1 MAVVVRNIQ
10 RADPG
15 VRDSLAAF
23 GVATIHEAQGQTG
36 LLAPSLRPIYPEAH
50 ISGTAVTV
58 SVPPDDNWMVHVAIE
73 QCQEGDVLVVAPT
86 SGSDAG
92 YLGEL
97 IATALMARGVRGAII
112 DAGCRDVVELKRM
125 AFPVWSRYV
134 SARGTVK
141 ETLGDVNVPI
151 VCGGQLVRP
160 GDVVVADDD
169 GVVAVPRE
177 RAEDVVQACTTRE
190 EKEADARRRYGS
202 GELSLDV
209 QSMREPL
216 AAKGLEY
223 VDRPTD
229 D

>member
-10 RADPG
+10 RADAG

-73 QCQEGDVLVVAPT
+73 QCQEGDILVVAPT
-86 SGSDAG
+86 SGSDAA
-92 YLGEL
+92 YLGDL
-97 IATALMARGVRGAII
+97 IATALMSRGVRGAII
-112 DAGCRDVVELKRM
+112 DAGCRDVTELKRIG
-125 AFPVWSRYV
+125 FPVWSRYV

-141 ETLGDVNVPI
+141 ETLGDVNVPV
-151 VCGGQLVRP
+151 VCGGQLVHP

-169 GVVAVPRE
+169 GVVVVPGE
-177 RAEDVVQACTTRE
+177 RAEDVLVACTARE
-190 EKEADARRRYGS
+190 EKEEDARRRYGA
-202 GELSLDV
+202 GELSLDL

-216 AAKGLEY
+216 AEKGLEY
-223 VDRPTD
+223 RDRPAD